1 MDCMGS
7 RLFKAWQLSNPPKN
21 PSILS
26 KPDHAHICTINGAI
40 RGTATISPVLTNED
54 YDEERWME
62 PRPEPRREAAPT
74 LRLRSPRVRRQQE
87 RVVGF
92 EDAPNRE
99 GNRRGRNTKGIRPS
113 KIEAR
118 EGENSREGHQPSTNI
133 GGKLPPNSTLLS
145 HHAQPFIPSSLHI
158 PTRLMHIHV
167 NPYSQPSANFF
178 HGQSRNFPFQTQ
190 MGNPPAG
197 GTFAYNPQ
205 EGYIPQAFTHNNI
218 PSYNGPMHL
227 TVTPFSNYPFYTQP
241 MYALPNMHA
250 YPNPAGLS
258 ASSVTPFF
266 RWIEDYPLLD
276 GLKMPSHI
284 GSYDGKGDLD
294 NFLHLFEGAIRMKKW
309 LMLVARHM
317 FTYTLKDSA
326 RI

>member
-1 MDCMGS
+1 
-7 RLFKAWQLSNPPKN
+7 
-21 PSILS
+21 
-26 KPDHAHICTINGAI
+26 
-40 RGTATISPVLTNED
+40 
-54 YDEERWME
+54 
-62 PRPEPRREAAPT
+62 
-74 LRLRSPRVRRQQE
+74 
-87 RVVGF
+87 
-92 EDAPNRE
+92 
-99 GNRRGRNTKGIRPS
+99 
-113 KIEAR
+113 
-118 EGENSREGHQPSTNI
+118 
-133 GGKLPPNSTLLS
+133 
-145 HHAQPFIPSSLHI
+145 
-158 PTRLMHIHV
+158 
-167 NPYSQPSANFF
+167 
-178 HGQSRNFPFQTQ
+178 

-309 LMLVARHM
+309 LMLVAGHM

-326 RI
+326 RIWWNSQKTGSTNVHQTIEETVSKGQRNSLSPREILAIEKVAKTFEQPPRLPGANSSKDNTRYCHFHEDYRHETNQCRELKHQIEEVVKSGRLAHLVKEKKEKTTGTSSEERKKKKRSQYSTKFLFL